1 MSAKIERR
9 SGWQIGTHS
18 VAKVG
23 FARVDSKVLVVESR
37 AALVVLH
44 AAVVSG
50 VVWVGAVLV
59 ISRRAVGGVSCGFTY
74 TTAAAAARARYPTRI
89 LAMKSPS
96 I

>member
-1 MSAKIERR
+1 MLAKIERR

-18 VAKVG
+18 VAKIG
-23 FARVDSKVLVVESR
+23 FAGVDVEVLVVEPGS
-37 AALVVLH
+37 APVVLH

-59 ISRRAVGGVSCGFTY
+59 ISRRDVGGVSCGFTY
-74 TTAAAAARARYPTRI
+74 TTAAAAAKTKYLTRI
-89 LAMKSPS
+89 LVMKSPS